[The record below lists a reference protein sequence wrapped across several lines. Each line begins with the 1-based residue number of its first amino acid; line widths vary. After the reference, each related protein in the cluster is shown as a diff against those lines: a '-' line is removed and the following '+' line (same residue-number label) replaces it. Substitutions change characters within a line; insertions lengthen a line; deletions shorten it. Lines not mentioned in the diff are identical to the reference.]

1 VTLPSVGL
9 GRRHKLVPGRRQAV
23 VTVLVLLIVTSA
35 GLVGCQGAGSSPGP
49 SSGGPVIVAAGDIAC
64 GPTDHPQPD
73 GGTSGEVSVCGQMAT
88 SNLVLKIH
96 PAAVLEL
103 GDNQYPVGRYQSYE
117 RYFGASWG
125 RFDAIS
131 HPVPGNHEYLSRDA
145 NGYYRYFGA
154 AAGDPGRGYYSY
166 DLGNW
171 HLIALNAECGFIGGC
186 ASGSAEERWL
196 AADLHQHPTACILAY
211 WHQPRFSSGQ
221 HGDEPVYDAFWRDLF
236 AAHAD
241 VVLNGHDHDYERFAP
256 QDPFGHA
263 DPSGIRE
270 FVVGTGGKSHYRFK
284 TIQPNSV
291 VRNDTASGVLV
302 MTLHP
307 DSYSWR
313 FESVAGSF
321 QDSGTARCHGAGG
334 QQ

>member
-1 VTLPSVGL
+1 MKPRRLAL
-9 GRRHKLVPGRRQAV
+9 GRRQTTL
-23 VTVLVLLIVTSA
+23 TVLALPVITA
-35 GLVGCQGAGSSPGP
+35 AIGLVVWQTGGGSTGSSA
-49 SSGGPVIVAAGDIAC
+49 GGPVIVAAGDIAC
-64 GPTDHPQPD
+64 GPTDYPQLNND
-73 GGTSGEVSVCGQMAT
+73 TRGEVSACSQMAT
-88 SNLVLKIH
+88 SNLILKIH

-103 GDNQYPVGRYQSYE
+103 GDNQYPVGRYQSYQ

-125 RFDAIS
+125 RFQAIS

-154 AAGDPGRGYYSY
+154 AAGDPGRGYYSF

-171 HLIALNAECGFIGGC
+171 HLIALNAECGFVGGC
-186 ASGSAEERWL
+186 SPGSAEERWL
-196 AADLHQHPTACILAY
+196 AADLRQHPAACILAY

-256 QDPFGHA
+256 QDPSGHA

-270 FVVGTGGKSHYRFK
+270 FVVGTGGKSHYGFR

-307 DSYSWR
+307 DSASWR

-321 QDSGTARCHGAGG
+321 QDSGTAQCHGAGDKR
-334 QQ
+334 

>member
-1 VTLPSVGL
+1 MTPGQ
-9 GRRHKLVPGRRQAV
+9 RLVPGRRRTTL
-23 VTVLVLLIVTSA
+23 TVLAILVIMAVA
-35 GLVGCQGAGSSPGP
+35 GLAGCQSSGSSSAPP

-64 GPTDHPQPD
+64 GPTDHPQLNND
-73 GGTSGEVSVCGQMAT
+73 TSSEVSVCRQMAT
-88 SNLVLKIH
+88 GNLIQKIH

-103 GDNQYPVGRYQSYE
+103 GDNQYPVGRYKSYE
-117 RYFGASWG
+117 RYYGPSWG
-125 RFDAIS
+125 RFDSIS

-145 NGYYRYFGA
+145 NGYYSYFGT
-154 AAGDPGRGYYSY
+154 AAGDPSRGYYSY
-166 DLGNW
+166 DLGHW
-171 HLIALNAECGFIGGC
+171 HLIALNAQCEFIGGC
-186 ASGSAEERWL
+186 SPGSAEERWL
-196 AADLHQHPTACILAY
+196 AADLRQHPAACVLAY

-221 HGDEPVYDAFWRDLF
+221 HGNEPVYDAFWRDLF

-256 QDPFGHA
+256 QDPSGHA

-284 TIQPNSV
+284 TIKPNSV

-307 DSYSWR
+307 DGFSWR
-313 FESVAGSF
+313 FESVDGSF
-321 QDSGTARCHGAGG
+321 QDSGNARCHGAGG
-334 QQ
+334 GK

>member
-1 VTLPSVGL
+1 LTVLALLVIMAAVGL
-9 GRRHKLVPGRRQAV
+9 VVRQ
-23 VTVLVLLIVTSA
+23 I
-35 GLVGCQGAGSSPGP
+35 AGSSAGS
-49 SSGGPVIVAAGDIAC
+49 SSGDPVIVAAGDIAC
-64 GPTDHPQPD
+64 GPTDHPQLNND
-73 GGTSGEVSVCGQMAT
+73 TSGEVSVCRQMAT
-88 SNLVLKIH
+88 SDLVLKIH
-96 PAAVLEL
+96 PTAVLEL
-103 GDNQYPVGRYQSYE
+103 GDDQYPVGRYESYE
-117 RYFGASWG
+117 RYFGPSWG
-125 RFDAIS
+125 RFKAIS

-145 NGYYRYFGA
+145 NAYYRYFGA
-154 AAGDPGRGYYSY
+154 VGGDPGRGYYSF
-166 DLGNW
+166 DLGHW
-171 HLIALNAECGFIGGC
+171 HLIALNAECGFVGGC
-186 ASGSAEERWL
+186 LSGSAEERWL
-196 AADLHQHPTACILAY
+196 VADLHQHPAACILAY

-256 QDPFGHA
+256 QDPSGQA

-284 TIQPNSV
+284 KIQPNSV

-302 MTLHP
+302 ITLHP

-321 QDSGTARCHGAGG
+321 HDSGTARCHGAGG
-334 QQ
+334 